1 MAYLYFPETRRRTLE
16 EVAAAFNDKVVLV
29 EEADV
34 AAEQDVLEAK
44 AGSAQVERA

>member
-29 EEADV
+29 EETDV
-34 AAEQDVLEAK
+34 AVEQDVLEGK
-44 AGSAQVERA
+44 ATTAQVEQA